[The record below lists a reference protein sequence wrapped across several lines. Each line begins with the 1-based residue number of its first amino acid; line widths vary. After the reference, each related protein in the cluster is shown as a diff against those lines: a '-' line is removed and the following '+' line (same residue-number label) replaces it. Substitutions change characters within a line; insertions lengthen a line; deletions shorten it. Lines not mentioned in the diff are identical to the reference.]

1 MFSGKSALKNRRQKF
16 AVGNVVSIER
26 RKKRIQP
33 TRRRLDTAKK
43 NVCYAVCAD
52 RATAFQ
58 PPNRHGDTGTT
69 RRRGAID
76 DRQRGYCT
84 T

>member
-1 MFSGKSALKNRRQKF
+1 MSSGKSALKNRRRKSDF
-16 AVGNVVSIER
+16 FGVISIER

-58 PPNRHGDTGTT
+58 PPNRHGDGNDDDE
-69 RRRGAID
+69 RG
-76 DRQRGYCT
+76 
-84 T
+84 